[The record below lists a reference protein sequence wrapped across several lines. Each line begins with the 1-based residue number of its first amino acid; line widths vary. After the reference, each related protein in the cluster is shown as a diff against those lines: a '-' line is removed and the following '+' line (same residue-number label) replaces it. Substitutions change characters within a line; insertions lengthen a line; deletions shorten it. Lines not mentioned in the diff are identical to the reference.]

1 MKIKN
6 IFYLIIL
13 VSIVSFLF
21 LFGINKSNRENFD
34 NNFDRDYGYGG
45 SVIPKYFFQIWINN
59 ENKIPNLI
67 EENFNNIK
75 NDNPDFECKLY
86 NKEECIE
93 FLENNYDEDIIK
105 TYNKIIPGAY
115 KADLM
120 RYCIL
125 YKKGGIY
132 LDAKMMPINNFKLKY
147 VTDKEYFIRDFESSQ
162 KGVWNGFIVCKK
174 KNPILLDAINSIV
187 ENVKNKYYGE
197 SCLSPTGP
205 LLLKKLF
212 TDDEINNF
220 EYEYTSSNKE
230 ENLLIVSK
238 KPLNYDLAILKKDN
252 KIYHE
257 QSLNRSENNYVE
269 LWSEKKIY
277 EPFQSIFNSK
287 FALL

>member
-6 IFYLIIL
+6 YFYLIFFIL
-13 VSIVSFLF
+13 IVSFLF
-21 LFGINKSNRENFD
+21 LFSIKNLNKEIFD
-34 NNFDRDYGYGG
+34 NNFNKDYGD
-45 SVIPKYFFQIWINN
+45 SIIPKYFFQIWINN

-67 EENFNNIK
+67 EENFKNIK
-75 NDNPDFECKLY
+75 NENPDFECKLY
-86 NKEECIE
+86 NKEDCIE
-93 FLENNYDEDIIK
+93 FLQNNYHEDIIK

-125 YKKGGIY
+125 YKTGGIY
-132 LDAKMMPINNFKLKY
+132 LDAKMMPINNFKLKD
-147 VTDKEYFIRDFESSQ
+147 VTNKEYFIRDFESSQ

-174 KNPILLDAINSIV
+174 NNPILLDAINSIV

-205 LLLKKLF
+205 LLLKKMF
-212 TDDEINNF
+212 TDNEINNF
-220 EYEYTSSNKE
+220 EYEYTTSNNE
-230 ENLLIVSK
+230 PDLLIVSK
-238 KPLNYDLAILKKDN
+238 KPFNYDLAILKKDN

-277 EPFQSIFNSK
+277 EPFQNIFNSK
-287 FALL
+287 FSLL